1 MPFQPMLDGLTDQQP
16 SGRTRLVLALA
27 EIREEWQETINGRS
41 LLEVETPVGL
51 LLNDVADKLQLTPQ
65 ERHVF
70 LGGKLV
76 SEVNRFLEIH
86 IAKKSAN

>member
-1 MPFQPMLDGLTDQQP
+1 MTFQPMLDGMTDQQP

-27 EIREEWQETINGRS
+27 EIREEWQETINGGS

-51 LLNDVADKLQLTPQ
+51 LLNDVADKLQLTLQ

-76 SEVNRFLEIH
+76 SEVNRFLETRVV
-86 IAKKSAN
+86 KKSAN